1 MKTGTLLRKWSAALI
16 AVVLMISL
24 FAMPAFAEEA
34 TGGEQSTEA
43 ATEGSTEAA
52 TEAATEG
59 ATEGTTE
66 GSTEASTGSTSEK
79 KDDGKL
85 GVGGIIGICIAGA
98 IVVVAV
104 IFGVKYRANI
114 AKYLRVLKSESKK
127 IVWFP
132 WDQTKKNTFVVL
144 IVLIACAAAIC
155 LLDFALNKG
164 FLAFIGLF

>member
-24 FAMPAFAEEA
+24 FAMPAFAHEGHENGT
-34 TGGEQSTEA
+34 TGGEQSTE
-43 ATEGSTEAA
+43 TTTEA
-52 TEAATEG
+52 
-59 ATEGTTE
+59 TTE
-66 GSTEASTGSTSEK
+66 GSTEASTGSTSDK

-85 GVGGIIGICIAGA
+85 GVGGIIGICIAAA

-104 IFGVKYRANI
+104 VFGVKYRENI
-114 AKYLRVLKSESKK
+114 VKYLRVLKSESKK

-132 WDQTKKNTFVVL
+132 WDQTKKNTLVVL

>member
-1 MKTGTLLRKWSAALI
+1 MKTGTLLRKWSAALL

-34 TGGEQSTEA
+34 TGGAQSTEV
-43 ATEGSTEAA
+43 
-52 TEAATEG
+52 
-59 ATEGTTE
+59 TTE
-66 GSTEASTGSTSEK
+66 GSTEASTGSDSNK
-79 KDDGKL
+79 KEDDGKL
-85 GVGGIIGICIAGA
+85 GVGGIIGICIGAA
-98 IVVVAV
+98 IVVALV
-104 IFGVKYRANI
+104 ILGVKFRVQI

-132 WDQTKKNTFVVL
+132 WDQTKKNSIVVL
-144 IVLIACAAAIC
+144 IVLVACAAAIC

>member
-34 TGGEQSTEA
+34 TSGEQSTEGVTEA
-43 ATEGSTEAA
+43 TTEGVTEA
-52 TEAATEG
+52 TTEG
-59 ATEGTTE
+59 ATE
-66 GSTEASTGSTSEK
+66 GSTEASTGTGSSDK
-79 KDDGKL
+79 KEDDGKL
-85 GVGGIIGICIAGA
+85 SVGGIIGICIGAA
-98 IVVVAV
+98 IVVALV
-104 IFGVKYRANI
+104 ILGVKFRVEI

-132 WDQTKKNTFVVL
+132 WDQTKKNTIVVL

>member
-1 MKTGTLLRKWSAALI
+1 MKKGNTSEMKTGTLLRKWSAALI

-34 TGGEQSTEA
+34 TGGEQSTE
-43 ATEGSTEAA
+43 TTTEA
-52 TEAATEG
+52 
-59 ATEGTTE
+59 TTE
-66 GSTEASTGSTSEK
+66 GSTEASTGSTSDAK
-79 KDDGKL
+79 NDGKL

-104 IFGVKYRANI
+104 IFGVKYRENI
-114 AKYLRVLKSESKK
+114 VKYIRVLKSESKK

-132 WDQTKKNTFVVL
+132 WDQTKKNTLVVL

-155 LLDFALNKG
+155 LLDFALTKG

>member
-1 MKTGTLLRKWSAALI
+1 MKKGNTSEMKTGTLLRKWSAALI

-24 FAMPAFAEEA
+24 FAMPAFAHEGHEHGT
-34 TGGEQSTEA
+34 TGGEQSTE
-43 ATEGSTEAA
+43 T
-52 TEAATEG
+52 
-59 ATEGTTE
+59 TTE
-66 GSTEASTGSTSEK
+66 TTTESSTGSTSDK

>member
-24 FAMPAFAEEA
+24 FAMPAFAHEGHEHET
-34 TGGEQSTEA
+34 TGGEQSTVVT
-43 ATEGSTEAA
+43 TEGSTEAA
-52 TEAATEG
+52 
-59 ATEGTTE
+59 TE

-79 KDDGKL
+79 KDNGKL
-85 GVGGIIGICIAGA
+85 GVGGIIGICIAAA

-104 IFGVKYRANI
+104 IFGVKYRENI
-114 AKYLRVLKSESKK
+114 VKYLRVLKSESKK

-132 WDQTKKNTFVVL
+132 WDQTKKNTLVVL

>member
-34 TGGEQSTEA
+34 TSGEQSTE
-43 ATEGSTEAA
+43 GVTEA
-52 TEAATEG
+52 TTEG
-59 ATEGTTE
+59 ATE
-66 GSTEASTGSTSEK
+66 GSTEASTGTGSSDK
-79 KDDGKL
+79 KEDDGKL
-85 GVGGIIGICIAGA
+85 GVGGIIGICIGAA
-98 IVVVAV
+98 IVVALV
-104 IFGVKYRANI
+104 ILGVKFRVEI

-132 WDQTKKNTFVVL
+132 WDQTKKNTIVVL